1 MIIETQTLNFGRIR
15 DGVAV
20 GDLIDDLKSRQW
32 VYIYKLV
39 QVLQCSRMR
48 RETGTENTTVI
59 VGPDCADWHGCSNVS
74 SVGCEDSADVW
85 RN

>member
-1 MIIETQTLNFGRIR
+1 MIIETQTLNFGRIH
-15 DGVAV
+15 DGVV
-20 GDLIDDLKSRQW
+20 LGDLIDDLKRRQL

-48 RETGTENTTVI
+48 RETGTENATVI
-59 VGPDCADWHGCSNVS
+59 VGPDCADWHGCSIVS
-74 SVGCEDSADVW
+74 SVGCEDRADVW

>member
-1 MIIETQTLNFGRIR
+1 MIIETQTLNSGRIYTA
-15 DGVAV
+15 VAL
-20 GDLIDDLKSRQW
+20 GNFIDDLKRRQL
-32 VYIYKLV
+32 VYIYRLV
-39 QVLQCSRMR
+39 QVLQGIGMG

-59 VGPDCADWHGCSNVS
+59 VGPDCADWHGCSIVS

>member
-1 MIIETQTLNFGRIR
+1 MIIETQTLNFGRIHHA
-15 DGVAV
+15 VAL
-20 GDLIDDLKSRQW
+20 GNFIDDLKRRQL

-39 QVLQCSRMR
+39 QVLQGSGMG

-59 VGPDCADWHGCSNVS
+59 VWPVHADWHGCSIVS
-74 SVGCEDSADVW
+74 SVGCEDVADVW

>member
-1 MIIETQTLNFGRIR
+1 MIIETQTLNFGRIH
-15 DGVAV
+15 DGVAL
-20 GDLIDDLKSRQW
+20 GNLIDDLKRRQL

-39 QVLQCSRMR
+39 QVLQWSGMG

-59 VGPDCADWHGCSNVS
+59 VGPSADWHGCSLVA